1 MVNFFQSYSRSC
13 FSTSVP
19 WLQTDSA
26 VLAAAI
32 SDSERDRCESL
43 QMFAAHVNWGSPW
56 TINSKVCSDIIRK
69 AFFLYFWYSEWFW
82 NIFCYSWSWKTFCC
96 TAVRRITETA
106 PRPLT
111 ISPVSVWRLVRCFEF
126 VSDRLIQEGEWL
138 PKIFDSSLRRGKAS
152 ADLHITTGVSRE
164 VIIDTVTL
172 EFAVST

>member
-1 MVNFFQSYSRSC
+1 MALFTNHVFCPAFGWLLRILATGYYRWWTNSRSC

-82 NIFCYSWSWKTFCC
+82 TIFCYRWSWKTFCC

-106 PRPLT
+106 VRRIT
-111 ISPVSVWRLVRCFEF
+111 ETGRSPFHLQVSCSFRVKACTVFRIRLWQ
-126 VSDRLIQEGEWL
+126 I
-138 PKIFDSSLRRGKAS
+138 DSRGW
-152 ADLHITTGVSRE
+152 
-164 VIIDTVTL
+164 II
-172 EFAVST
+172 A